1 MSNSIICKDF
11 SVPSLTFDM
20 LAMRVR
26 ACAAAAAIRRGSA
39 PKRTRGVS
47 SSSSS
52 SGSSTP
58 GVEALA
64 ALGTAPGTPAE
75 DFNYRV
81 ESGIAMLNHG
91 SFGGPPNPVIEAETR
106 LRASWNAYPDE
117 WYYSGRLD
125 AQMAH
130 AADTVASEL
139 GAAPEEVCLMGAK
152 NAAFFWSHLMLN
164 TIVLPRQARQT

>member
-1 MSNSIICKDF
+1 M
-11 SVPSLTFDM
+11 TFDM

-39 PKRTRGVS
+39 PKRARGVSS

-81 ESGIAMLNHG
+81 ES
-91 SFGGPPNPVIEAETR
+91 
-106 LRASWNAYPDE
+106 
-117 WYYSGRLD
+117 
-125 AQMAH
+125 
-130 AADTVASEL
+130 
-139 GAAPEEVCLMGAK
+139 
-152 NAAFFWSHLMLN
+152 
-164 TIVLPRQARQT
+164 